1 MREFMTRVSEFINER
16 RNDPE
21 RKEGNL
27 AVVILGAVAA
37 VIVVLLLLLLWR
49 YTAQSRD
56 AKPDAGL
63 SAAEGSEKVETY
75 LAESA
80 FDGEELRQ
88 EYLTSIAYLGEKV
101 EELLQTMTQVQK
113 ELGET
118 TDSYQEKDDVLKGQ
132 IVTISKEV
140 DKLVKE
146 LKETQV
152 QLQDM
157 TKWVQT
163 AEEKTLP
170 AIQEQISEIQSGME
184 QVDTD
189 IAALYT
195 KLAALET
202 EDEKLWASI
211 EALEKTARNLMS
223 DVLLYRY
230 EPEENTLYL
239 LPYTAQ

>member
-56 AKPDAGL
+56 EKPDAGL
-63 SAAEGSEKVETY
+63 SAAEGSEKAETY
-75 LAESA
+75 LSEPA

-118 TDSYQEKDDVLKGQ
+118 TDSYQEKDDALKGQ

-140 DKLVKE
+140 DTLVKE
-146 LKETQV
+146 LKETQ
-152 QLQDM
+152 
-157 TKWVQT
+157 
-163 AEEKTLP
+163 
-170 AIQEQISEIQSGME
+170 SGME
-184 QVDTD
+184 QVNTD

-230 EPEENTLYL
+230 EPGENTLYL